1 MMTKAEHTR
10 YIESARWKARAAQH
24 LRRYPRCVCGRRDQL
39 QVHHLSYDHAGEGKE
54 PDRDL
59 LTLCRRHHEL
69 AHEYERSGQYGQPYA
84 GRTLRKATM
93 AMVRDQAAPRSCAP
107 IRAWVQRLIG
117 RKPG

>member
-24 LRRYPRCVCGRRDQL
+24 LRRHPRCVCGRRDQL

-84 GRTLRKATM
+84 GRTLRKATE
-93 AMVRDQAAPRSCAP
+93 AMVRDQIASGGRTPV
-107 IRAWVQRLIG
+107 RAWLQRLTG
-117 RKPG
+117 RRHG